1 MGEIEREM
9 DWDDEIEVSD
19 GYTLLPEGE
28 YDFTVEGFERSR
40 YEGGKKIPPCKRAL
54 LKLRVTAPEGTT
66 IINESFLLHKSM
78 EWKLSEFFL
87 SIGAEKINRKVKMNW
102 QLVPQ
107 ATGRALV
114 EVTPDRDNPEKKYN
128 HVKKFLPKP
137 KKQFTFK
144 AGEF

>member
-9 DWDDEIEVSD
+9 DWDDEVAISE
-19 GYTLLPEGE
+19 GYTLIPEGE
-28 YDFTVEGFERSR
+28 YDFVVESFERSR

-66 IINESFLLHKSM
+66 VINESLLLHKDM
-78 EWKLSEFFL
+78 DWKLAEFFL
-87 SIGAEKINRKVKMNW
+87 SIGAEEKDGKVRMNW
-102 QLVPQ
+102 QMVPQ
-107 ATGRALV
+107 STGRALV
-114 EVTPDRDNPEKKYN
+114 EVTLDKNDSEKKYN

-137 KKQFTFK
+137 KKQFK